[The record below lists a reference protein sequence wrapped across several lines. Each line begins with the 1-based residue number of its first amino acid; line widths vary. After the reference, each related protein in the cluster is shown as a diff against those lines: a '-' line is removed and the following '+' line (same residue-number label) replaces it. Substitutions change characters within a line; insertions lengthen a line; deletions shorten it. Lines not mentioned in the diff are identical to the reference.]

1 MFNLVQIFYMRT
13 IDEWLTLYGRDH
25 QNPTNKLIHWIC
37 VPVILFT
44 VFGLL
49 MSIPF
54 PLVLNGWI
62 NFATIV
68 FAFALI
74 FYFRLSMPIFIGMLV
89 IGYLMFFGNRLMD
102 THILPGIGLKL
113 WQFSLIVFIIA
124 WIFQFI
130 GHKIEGQKPSFIED
144 LQFLLIGPI
153 WLLHFI
159 LKKIGIPYK

>member
-1 MFNLVQIFYMRT
+1 MKT

-54 PLVLNGWI
+54 PLIADGWI
-62 NFATIV
+62 NVATIV
-68 FAFALI
+68 FVFALA
-74 FYFRLSMPIFIGMLV
+74 FYFRLSFPIFAGMVLIGALF
-89 IGYLMFFGNRLMD
+89 LWANRLLASSV
-102 THILPGIGLKL
+102 LPHIGLNL
-113 WQFSLIVFIIA
+113 WQFSVIVFVIA

-130 GHKIEGQKPSFIED
+130 GHKIEGQKPSFFED

-153 WLLHFI
+153 WLLHF
-159 LKKIGIPYK
+159 LYKQIGIPYK

>member
-1 MFNLVQIFYMRT
+1 MRT
-13 IDEWLTLYGRDH
+13 IDEWLTLYSRDH

-37 VPVILFT
+37 VPIIVFT

-54 PLVLNGWI
+54 PFILNGWI
-62 NFATIV
+62 NIASIAFI
-68 FAFALI
+68 FALI
-74 FYFRLSMPIFIGMLV
+74 FYFRLSLPIFIGMLAV
-89 IGYLMFFGNRLMD
+89 GFLMILGNRLLD
-102 THILPGIGLKL
+102 FYILPEIGLKL
-113 WQFSLIVFIIA
+113 WQFSLIIFIIA

-144 LQFLLIGPI
+144 MQFLLIGPI

-159 LKKIGIPYK
+159 FKKVGIPYK

>member
-1 MFNLVQIFYMRT
+1 MYNLVKIFYMRT
-13 IDEWLTLYGRDH
+13 IDEWLTLYGESH

-113 WQFSLIVFIIA
+113 WQFF
-124 WIFQFI
+124 
-130 GHKIEGQKPSFIED
+130 
-144 LQFLLIGPI
+144 
-153 WLLHFI
+153 
-159 LKKIGIPYK
+159 

>member
-1 MFNLVQIFYMRT
+1 MKT

-54 PLVLNGWI
+54 PTVADGWV
-62 NFATIV
+62 NVASIV
-68 FAFALI
+68 FIFALA
-74 FYFRLSMPIFIGMLV
+74 FYFRLSFPIFAGMVV
-89 IGYLMFFGNRLMD
+89 IGTLFLWANRLLASSV
-102 THILPGIGLKL
+102 LPHIGLNL
-113 WQFSLIVFIIA
+113 WQFSLITFVIA

-130 GHKIEGQKPSFIED
+130 GHKLEGQKPSFFED

-153 WLLHFI
+153 WLLHF
-159 LKKIGIPYK
+159 LYKQIGIPYK

>member
-1 MFNLVQIFYMRT
+1 
-13 IDEWLTLYGRDH
+13 
-25 QNPTNKLIHWIC
+25 
-37 VPVILFT
+37 
-44 VFGLL
+44 
-49 MSIPF
+49 MSVPF

-159 LKKIGIPYK
+159 LKKIGLPYK

>member
-1 MFNLVQIFYMRT
+1 MKT

-49 MSIPF
+49 MSVPF
-54 PLVLNGWI
+54 PIIANGWI
-62 NFATIV
+62 NVATIV
-68 FAFALI
+68 FLFALA
-74 FYFRLSMPIFIGMLV
+74 FYFRLSFPIFVGMILIGFLML
-89 IGYLMFFGNRLMD
+89 LGNRFLAVNL
-102 THILPGIGLKL
+102 LPTIGLNL
-113 WQFSLIVFIIA
+113 LQFSIIVFVIA

-130 GHKIEGQKPSFIED
+130 GHKIEGQKPSFLED
-144 LQFLLIGPI
+144 MQFLLIGPI

-159 LKKIGIPYK
+159 FKKIGIPYK

>member
-1 MFNLVQIFYMRT
+1 MYNLVQIFYMRT

-54 PLVLNGWI
+54 PLVL
-62 NFATIV
+62 
-68 FAFALI
+68 
-74 FYFRLSMPIFIGMLV
+74 
-89 IGYLMFFGNRLMD
+89 
-102 THILPGIGLKL
+102 IGLKL

-159 LKKIGIPYK
+159 LKKIGLPYK

>member
-1 MFNLVQIFYMRT
+1 MRT

-25 QNPTNKLIHWIC
+25 QNPTNKIIHWIC
-37 VPVILFT
+37 VPVIVFT

-54 PLVLNGWI
+54 PLVANGWV
-62 NFATIV
+62 NVATIV

-74 FYFRLSMPIFIGMLV
+74 FYFRLSLPIFLGMLV
-89 IGYLMFFGNRLMD
+89 IGFLMVAGNRFLAA
-102 THILPGIGLKL
+102 TILPNIGLKL
-113 WQFSLIVFIIA
+113 WQFSLIVFVIA

-130 GHKIEGQKPSFIED
+130 GHKIEGQKPSFFED

-153 WLLHFI
+153 WLLHF
-159 LKKIGIPYK
+159 LYKKVGIPYK

>member
-1 MFNLVQIFYMRT
+1 MKT

-37 VPVILFT
+37 VPIILFT

-54 PLVLNGWI
+54 PTILNGWI
-62 NFATIV
+62 NVATIV
-68 FAFALI
+68 FTFALA
-74 FYFRLSMPIFIGMLV
+74 FYLRISTPIFLGMIV
-89 IGYLMFFGNRLMD
+89 IGVLFLLGNRLLEN
-102 THILPGIGLKL
+102 HILPNIGVNL
-113 WQFSLIVFIIA
+113 WQFSLIVFVIA

-130 GHKIEGQKPSFIED
+130 GHKIEGQKPSFFED

-153 WLLHFI
+153 WLLSFI
-159 LKKIGIPYK
+159 YKKIGIKYN

>member
-1 MFNLVQIFYMRT
+1 MKT

-37 VPVILFT
+37 VPVILFS

-54 PLVLNGWI
+54 PLIANGWI
-62 NFATIV
+62 NVATIV
-68 FAFALI
+68 FILVLL
-74 FYFRLSMPIFIGMLV
+74 FYLRLSVPIFAGMIIVGFIMLAA
-89 IGYLMFFGNRLMD
+89 NRFLG
-102 THILPGIGLKL
+102 TAVLPGIGLNL
-113 WQFSLIVFIIA
+113 WQFSVILFVIA

-130 GHKIEGQKPSFIED
+130 GHKIEGQKPSFFED

-159 LKKIGIPYK
+159 YKKIGIAYK

>member
-1 MFNLVQIFYMRT
+1 MKT

-37 VPVILFT
+37 VPVILFS

-54 PLVLNGWI
+54 PLIVDGWI
-62 NFATIV
+62 NVATIV
-68 FAFALI
+68 FTLALAFYL
-74 FYFRLSMPIFIGMLV
+74 RLSRPIFLGMIVVGVL
-89 IGYLMFFGNRLMD
+89 FFTGNRYLA
-102 THILPGIGLKL
+102 TSILPNIGLNL
-113 WQFSLIVFIIA
+113 WQFSLIIFIVA

-130 GHKIEGQKPSFIED
+130 GHKIEGQKPAFFED

-153 WLLHFI
+153 WLLSYVYQ
-159 LKKIGIPYK
+159 KIGIKL